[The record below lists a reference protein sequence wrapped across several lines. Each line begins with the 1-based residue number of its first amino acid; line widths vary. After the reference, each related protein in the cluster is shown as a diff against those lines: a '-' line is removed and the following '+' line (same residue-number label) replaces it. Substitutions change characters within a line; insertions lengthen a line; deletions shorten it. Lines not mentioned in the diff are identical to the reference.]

1 MNLSG
6 ILVVTPPQ
14 ELETTQ
20 EALNALDG
28 VEVFHTDP
36 QTGRMVVVQEAESVD
51 DEVAGLQ
58 RIKALPGVSV
68 AEMVYHYF
76 GDEAQTSGASE
87 SPDPVPNRLKN

>member
-14 ELETTQ
+14 QLETTKQ
-20 EALNALDG
+20 ALNALEG

-36 QTGRMVVVQEAESVD
+36 RAGRMVVVQEAESVD
-51 DEVAGLQ
+51 AEVAGLQ
-58 RIKALPGVSV
+58 RIKALPGVSM

-76 GDEAQTSGASE
+76 GDEAGAPQTH
-87 SPDPVPNRLKN
+87 DPVPTRLKS